1 MIEGLL
7 NLASA
12 FGLSTSAGLNA
23 YIPML
28 VLALLA
34 RFTGLVELGEPW
46 SALTS
51 WWIIGLLGVLLVV
64 DVLADKIPAIDTVND
79 AIQTLVRPTA
89 GAIVFAATTQ
99 NTINLNPVLA
109 FALGV
114 VLAGGVHVAKSGGRP
129 VVTATTGGVGNP
141 IVSTIEEVVATLVSL
156 AAIIFPYLILAWF
169 FLLVV
174 LIYLV
179 VRWRRQRAEARIAA
193 SGRTA
198 RPVQR

>member
-51 WWIIGLLGVLLVV
+51 WWIIGLLAILLTV
-64 DVLADKIPAIDTVND
+64 DILADKIPVIDTVND
-79 AIQTLVRPTA
+79 VIQTLIRPTA

-99 NTINLNPVLA
+99 NTIQLHPVLA
-109 FALGV
+109 FGCGV
-114 VLAGGVHVAKSGGRP
+114 VLAGGVHLAKAGGRP

-141 IVSTIEEVVATLVSL
+141 IVSTIEEIVATLVSL

-169 FLLVV
+169 LLLAV
-174 LIYLV
+174 LIYLI
-179 VRWRRQRAEARIAA
+179 VRWRHQRAEARA
-193 SGRTA
+193 A
-198 RPVQR
+198 RPMQR

>member
-46 SALTS
+46 VALTS
-51 WWIIGLLGVLLVV
+51 WWIIGLLAILLSV
-64 DVLADKIPAIDTVND
+64 DVLADKIPAVDTVND
-79 AIQTLVRPTA
+79 VIQTFIRPAA

-99 NTINLNPVLA
+99 NTINLHPVLA
-109 FALGV
+109 FGCGV
-114 VLAGGVHVAKSGGRP
+114 VFAGGVHVVKSGGRP
-129 VVTATTGGVGNP
+129 VVTATTGGIGNP
-141 IVSTIEEVVATLVSL
+141 IVSTIEEIVATLVSL

-169 FLLVV
+169 FLLVLLV
-174 LIYLV
+174 YLMI
-179 VRWRRQRAEARIAA
+179 RWRRQRAETR
-193 SGRTA
+193 RA

>member
-51 WWIIGLLGVLLVV
+51 WWIIGLLAVFLTV
-64 DVLADKIPAIDTVND
+64 DVLADKIPAVDTVND
-79 AIQTLVRPTA
+79 VIQTLIRPTA

-99 NTINLNPVLA
+99 HTIHLHPVLA
-109 FALGV
+109 FGCGV
-114 VLAGGVHVAKSGGRP
+114 VLAGGVHLAKAGGRP

-141 IVSTIEEVVATLVSL
+141 IVSTIEEIVATLVSL

-169 FLLVV
+169 LLLVL
-174 LIYLV
+174 LIYLI
-179 VRWRRQRAEARIAA
+179 VRWRRQRAEARAA
-193 SGRTA
+193 H
-198 RPVQR
+198 PMQR

>member
-28 VLALLA
+28 VLALLT
-34 RFTGLVELGEPW
+34 RYTGLVELGEPW

-51 WWIIGLLGVLLVV
+51 WWIIGLLIVLLTV
-64 DVLADKIPAIDTVND
+64 DVLADKIPAVDTVND
-79 AIQTLVRPTA
+79 VIQTLIRPTA

-99 NTINLNPVLA
+99 NTINLHPVLA
-109 FALGV
+109 FGCGV
-114 VLAGGVHVAKSGGRP
+114 VLAGGVHLAKSGGRP
-129 VVTATTGGVGNP
+129 VVTAATGGVGNP
-141 IVSTIEEVVATLVSL
+141 IVSTIEEIVATLVSL

-174 LIYLV
+174 LIYLI
-179 VRWRRQRAEARIAA
+179 VRWRRQRAEARAA
-193 SGRTA
+193 TSTRPA
-198 RPVQR
+198 RPMQR

>member
-34 RFTGLVELGEPW
+34 RFTGLVELGDPW

-51 WWIIGLLGVLLVV
+51 WWIIGLLAVLLVV
-64 DVLADKIPAIDTVND
+64 DVLADKIPAIDTIND
-79 AIQTLVRPTA
+79 VIQTLVRPTA

-99 NTINLNPVLA
+99 NTIHLHPVLA
-109 FALGV
+109 FGCGV
-114 VLAGGVHVAKSGGRP
+114 ILAGGVHLVKAGGRP

-141 IVSTIEEVVATLVSL
+141 VVSTIEEIVAALVSL

-169 FLLVV
+169 FLLVL
-174 LIYLV
+174 LIYLI
-179 VRWRRQRAEARIAA
+179 VRWRRQRAEARVAA
-193 SGRTA
+193 SA
-198 RPVQR
+198 RPEQR

>member
-7 NLASA
+7 DLASA

-34 RFTGLVELGEPW
+34 RFTELVKLGEPW

-51 WWIIGLLGVLLVV
+51 WWIIGLLAVLLVV

-79 AIQTLVRPTA
+79 VIQTLVRPTA

-99 NTINLNPVLA
+99 NTIHLNPVLA
-109 FALGV
+109 FACGV
-114 VLAGGVHVAKSGGRP
+114 VLAGGVHLAKSGGRP

-141 IVSTIEEVVATLVSL
+141 IVSTIEEIVATLVSL
-156 AAIIFPYLILAWF
+156 AAIIFPYLILAWL
-169 FLLVV
+169 FLLVLLV
-174 LIYLV
+174 YLV
-179 VRWRRQRAEARIAA
+179 VRWRRQRTEARAAA
-193 SGRTA
+193 ST
-198 RPVQR
+198 RPAQR

>member
-34 RFTGLVELGEPW
+34 RFTGLVELGDPW

-51 WWIIGLLGVLLVV
+51 WWIIGLLAVLLTV
-64 DVLADKIPAIDTVND
+64 DVLADKIPAIDTIND
-79 AIQTLVRPTA
+79 VIQTLVRPTA

-99 NTINLNPVLA
+99 NTIHLHPVLA
-109 FALGV
+109 FGCGV
-114 VLAGGVHVAKSGGRP
+114 ILAGGVHMVKSGGRP

-141 IVSTIEEVVATLVSL
+141 IVSTIEEIVSALVSL

-169 FLLVV
+169 FLLVL

-179 VRWRRQRAEARIAA
+179 VRWRRQRAEARVAA
-193 SGRTA
+193 SA
-198 RPVQR
+198 RSEQR